1 MINYIYILDMSCC
14 GNYIVPGAN
23 PENQI
28 TLPQVLSFGNN
39 TIVNSAL
46 IATAVE
52 LGEVTFSVINQS
64 NLVANA
70 SATLTTT
77 SNTQYNVQFYLTID
91 GVKMNS
97 INFRDTMEGVGH
109 FMSLNISGF
118 SPVLDIGSHIL
129 KLWAFTNAP
138 VSTISCIA
146 MSINGSANLI

>member
-1 MINYIYILDMSCC
+1 MSCC

-39 TIVNSAL
+39 TIVNTDL
-46 IATAVE
+46 IATPIE
-52 LGEVTFSVINQS
+52 LGEVTFDVINES

-70 SATLTTT
+70 TATLTTT

-91 GVKMNS
+91 GTKTNS
-97 INFRDTMEGVGH
+97 INFRDTLEGIGH
-109 FMSLNISGF
+109 FMSLNVSGF
-118 SPVLDIGSHIL
+118 APVLTVGSHVL

-138 VSTISCIA
+138 ASTITCIA